1 MSTWPARDGLNN
13 DTTRRPSGNCFGR
26 AGDIARAQQ
35 ADLLELRAAV
45 SLSRLWSS
53 QGKPEEARRLW
64 AEVVIIPKEL
74 GGS

>member
-1 MSTWPARDGLNN
+1 MTPHVDQAE
-13 DTTRRPSGNCFGR
+13 TCFGR
-26 AGDIARAQQ
+26 AGVLARAQQ
-35 ADLLELRAAV
+35 ASFLEFRAAV

-64 AEVVIIPKEL
+64 AEVVTIPKEL

>member
-1 MSTWPARDGLNN
+1 MTPHVDQAE
-13 DTTRRPSGNCFGR
+13 TCFGR

-35 ADLLELRAAV
+35 ASFLKLRAAV
-45 SLSRLWSS
+45 SLSRLWRS
-53 QGKPEEARRLW
+53 QGKPEEVQRLL